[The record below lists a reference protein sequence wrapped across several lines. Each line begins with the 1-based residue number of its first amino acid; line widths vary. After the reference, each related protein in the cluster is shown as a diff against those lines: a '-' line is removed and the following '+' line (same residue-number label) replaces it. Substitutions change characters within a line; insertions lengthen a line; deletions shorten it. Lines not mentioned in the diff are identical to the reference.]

1 MTQQLGRSTMER
13 VALRLAQQSARVRSS
28 STHPSLNLR
37 SGIALDLRVGGAII
51 IPSGARP
58 ISTTRVAH
66 VQRQNRSSEATEALL
81 AQQMLDFMALADD
94 DADAA
99 SSDGLN
105 SELPVTGVIMDVKN
119 NIASISGLR
128 HATIGSVVTISGAN
142 VDSDDNA
149 TKDARVDESLCRGVV
164 LFLEKKVAHV
174 ALFSERSKTQAVR
187 LVQPG
192 MTVALE
198 SEQLEIPAGVAKF
211 VGKAVD
217 PLGEPIE
224 LVYQN
229 ADGEETPADA
239 FAGTERISVAWGSK
253 TVPGL
258 MQRTPLKDP
267 LATGIL
273 AIDCFKPL
281 AFGHRFGILGPR
293 NSGKTRVM
301 LDVISHQVK
310 TSLAAGVEPPH
321 FVYVCVGKSQMRV
334 QQILQFL
341 EQTGAM
347 PYTTIVSADERDSL
361 IKQYLAP
368 FSGCAIA
375 EYFMKH
381 KSRKSVVVYD
391 DLATHTTVVENLVLT
406 MKLPRISQ
414 LSLSA
419 HEILMERS
427 AALVDQF
434 GAKSL
439 TTFVLADAPDSSLGE
454 TTAFQQKIISI
465 VDDAIGLEGQLTLN
479 RVYPPVDVLTPG
491 GSIRG
496 PPFQSAALWKY
507 TTKLR
512 ALVNDASRTHANVE
526 VAKKLGFEVEPD
538 DLEVLEL
545 QELVRQF
552 FVQKPLVEVT
562 EIEREIGLFFLTGV
576 QVRRLPAGLEIWDF
590 LRDVMQLLEQE
601 TPELLHLLK
610 THPREQPWPQYAED
624 ELMKVFATHLAK
636 LRKERQSQRKRR

>member
-1 MTQQLGRSTMER
+1 MTQQLGRSAMER
-13 VALRLAQQSARVRSS
+13 VALCLTQQSTSLRNS
-28 STHPSLNLR
+28 STRLSRSITLNPRLGGTIVAHS
-37 SGIALDLRVGGAII
+37 SGV
-51 IPSGARP
+51 RP
-58 ISTTRVAH
+58 ISTTRVTPA
-66 VQRQNRSSEATEALL
+66 QRQNRSSEATEALL
-81 AQQMLDFMALADD
+81 AQQMLDFMALDD
-94 DADAA
+94 GDGANAPEK
-99 SSDGLN
+99 SDGLK

-128 HATIGSVVTISGAN
+128 HATIGSVVTISGAD
-142 VDSDDNA
+142 VDDDDA
-149 TKDARVDESLCRGVV
+149 TKEASAAEPLCRGVV

-198 SEQLEIPAGVAKF
+198 SEQLKIPAGVAKF

-229 ADGEETPADA
+229 ADGDETSSDA
-239 FAGTERISVAWGSK
+239 FTGTERISVAWGSK

-258 MQRTPLKDP
+258 MQRAPLKDP
-267 LATGIL
+267 LSTGIL

-301 LDVISHQVK
+301 LDIISHQVK
-310 TSLAAGVEPPH
+310 MSLAAGVEPPH
-321 FVYVCVGKSQMRV
+321 FVYVCVGKSPMRV
-334 QQILQFL
+334 QQILEFL

-347 PYTTIVSADERDSL
+347 AYTTIVSADERDSL

-375 EYFMKH
+375 EYFTKH

-439 TTFVLADAPDSSLGE
+439 STFVLADAPDSSLGE

-465 VDDAIGLEGQLTLN
+465 VDDAIGLEGQLALN
-479 RVYPPVDVLTPG
+479 RVYPPVDVLAPG

-512 ALVNDASRTHANVE
+512 ALVNDASRTRANVH

-552 FVQKPLVEVT
+552 FVQKPLTEVS
-562 EIEREIGLFFLTGV
+562 EIDREIGLFFLTGV

-590 LRDVMQLLEQE
+590 LREVMQLLEE
-601 TPELLHLLK
+601 NEPELLHLLK

-624 ELMKVFATHLAK
+624 ELMKVFAAHLVK

>member
-1 MTQQLGRSTMER
+1 MTQQLARSTMER
-13 VALRLAQQSARVRSS
+13 VALRLRSS
-28 STHPSLNLR
+28 STRPSLSR
-37 SGIALDLRVGGAII
+37 SIALDARVGGTVVAVA
-51 IPSGARP
+51 PSGGARA
-58 ISTTRVAH
+58 ISTTRVTPA
-66 VQRQNRSSEATEALL
+66 QRQNRSSEATEALL
-81 AQQMLDFMALADD
+81 AQQMLDFMALADE
-94 DADAA
+94 DAGGA
-99 SSDGLN
+99 SGDGLK

-128 HATIGSVVTISGAN
+128 HATIGSVVTISSSN
-142 VDSDDNA
+142 VDDDDA
-149 TKDARVDESLCRGVV
+149 AKDASAADEPLCRGVV

-198 SEQLEIPAGVAKF
+198 SEQLEIPVGVAKL

-229 ADGEETPADA
+229 DADAETPADE
-239 FAGTERISVAWGSK
+239 FSGTERISVAWGSK

-258 MQRTPLKDP
+258 MQRAPLKDP

-301 LDVISHQVK
+301 LDIISHQVK

-375 EYFMKH
+375 EYFMRQH

-427 AALVDQF
+427 AALVDQL

-465 VDDAIGLEGQLTLN
+465 VDDAVGLEGQLALN

-552 FVQKPLVEVT
+552 FVQKPLTEVAQ
-562 EIEREIGLFFLTGV
+562 IEREVGLFFLTGV

-601 TPELLHLLK
+601 APELLHLLK
-610 THPREQPWPQYAED
+610 SHPREQPWPQYAED
-624 ELMKVFATHLAK
+624 ELTKVFATHLVK
-636 LRKERQSQRKRR
+636 LRKERQSERKRR

>member
-1 MTQQLGRSTMER
+1 MTQQLARSTMER
-13 VALRLAQQSARVRSS
+13 VALRLRSS
-28 STHPSLNLR
+28 STRPSLSR
-37 SGIALDLRVGGAII
+37 SIAFDARVGGTVVAVA
-51 IPSGARP
+51 PSGGARA
-58 ISTTRVAH
+58 ISTTRVTPA
-66 VQRQNRSSEATEALL
+66 QRQNRSSEATEALL
-81 AQQMLDFMALADD
+81 AQQMLDFMALADE
-94 DADAA
+94 DAGGA
-99 SSDGLN
+99 SGDGLK

-128 HATIGSVVTISGAN
+128 HATIGSVVTISSSN
-142 VDSDDNA
+142 VDDDDA
-149 TKDARVDESLCRGVV
+149 AKDASAADEPLCRGVV

-198 SEQLEIPAGVAKF
+198 SEQLEIPVGVAKL

-229 ADGEETPADA
+229 DADAETPADE
-239 FAGTERISVAWGSK
+239 FSGTERISVAWGSK

-258 MQRTPLKDP
+258 MQRAPLKDP

-301 LDVISHQVK
+301 LDIISHQVK

-375 EYFMKH
+375 EYFMRQH

-427 AALVDQF
+427 AALVDQL

-465 VDDAIGLEGQLTLN
+465 VDDAVGLEGQLALN

-552 FVQKPLVEVT
+552 FVQKPLTEVAQ
-562 EIEREIGLFFLTGV
+562 IEREVGLFFLTGV

-601 TPELLHLLK
+601 APELLHLLK
-610 THPREQPWPQYAED
+610 SHPREQPWPQYAED
-624 ELMKVFATHLAK
+624 ELTKVFATHLVK
-636 LRKERQSQRKRR
+636 LRKERQSERKRR